1 MGYLLT
7 VTLGLYTHLLLIL
20 LYPLHLL
27 WYVIAWPQSRR
38 HWLGYG
44 LAMAGLILPYA
55 PMIWWQWDLLTAQQQ
70 MTGFTFTPLDE
81 MARVLLFNH
90 SRGFMPEPHIL
101 WLSPVFFLGAAGLV
115 LGPAELGDRRLSA
128 NGELGP
134 PLAPWRRYAM
144 LLSWL
149 LLPVLSIYALSLR
162 QPIFTD
168 RYVIWIAP
176 AAMIFMALGVEAVWR
191 HGGAVLR
198 YGAIALAG
206 YVLVFWLYAGWQQ
219 KTLPMKYDLR
229 GGVTY
234 VSERRSPETL
244 LVLQIPHLQYAV
256 QYYGSDLDARPF
268 DGGAAR
274 LGNWAEGLWTNHG
287 WVDEQA
293 RLLADQQMREM
304 TAGADE
310 VWVLRSEV
318 EMWDQRHLMEEWLEA
333 NGR

>member
-1 MGYLLT
+1 MG
-7 VTLGLYTHLLLIL
+7 
-20 LYPLHLL
+20 
-27 WYVIAWPQSRR
+27 A
-38 HWLGYG
+38 
-44 LAMAGLILPYA
+44 
-55 PMIWWQWDLLTAQQQ
+55 
-70 MTGFTFTPLDE
+70 
-81 MARVLLFNH
+81 
-90 SRGFMPEPHIL
+90 
-101 WLSPVFFLGAAGLV
+101 
-115 LGPAELGDRRLSA
+115 
-128 NGELGP
+128 

-198 YGAIALAG
+198 YGAIALAV

-318 EMWDQRHLMEEWLEA
+318 EMWDQRH
-333 NGR
+333 